1 MAMADDCRVPL
12 FRHEREHH
20 ILVGAPDSLL
30 GVGRDSHVQ
39 LGGGSAALS
48 WLYRALCNDCMRTCE
63 NANLGDCAY
72 PLEVWMWEHFLVRTR
87 VCLR

>member
-1 MAMADDCRVPL
+1 MIAVFLFSDMSENTISWLVPL
-12 FRHEREHH
+12 
-20 ILVGAPDSLL
+20 ILCLEWDVIATYNW
-30 GVGRDSHVQ
+30 
-39 LGGGSAALS
+39 GGSAALS

>member
-30 GVGRDSHVQ
+30 GVGRDSR
-39 LGGGSAALS
+39 G
-48 WLYRALCNDCMRTCE
+48 CT
-63 NANLGDCAY
+63 
-72 PLEVWMWEHFLVRTR
+72 VRYAMIA
-87 VCLR
+87 

>member
-1 MAMADDCRVPL
+1 MAMTDDCRVPL

-39 LGGGSAALS
+39 LGGGGPLHS
-48 WLYRALCNDCMRTCE
+48 
-63 NANLGDCAY
+63 LGCT
-72 PLEVWMWEHFLVRTR
+72 VRYAMIA
-87 VCLR
+87 